1 MTRIMP
7 SLYNNIISRSSLDTN
22 DAHNKTPPMR
32 PDSKKG
38 SSEWRLQQ
46 GNIAQASVLPV

>member
-7 SLYNNIISRSSLDTN
+7 SFYNNIISSLDTN

-46 GNIAQASVLPV
+46 GNIAQASVLLV